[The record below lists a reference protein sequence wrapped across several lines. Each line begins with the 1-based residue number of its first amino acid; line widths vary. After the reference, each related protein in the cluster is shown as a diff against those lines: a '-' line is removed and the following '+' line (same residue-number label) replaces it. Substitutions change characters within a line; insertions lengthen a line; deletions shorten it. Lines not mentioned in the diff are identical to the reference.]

1 MNLQE
6 IILNRKHPNSKIL
19 TLYTLHGSSNIT
31 EKKNCRNGK
40 WLVISK
46 AR

>member
-31 EKKNCRNGK
+31 EKKK
-40 WLVISK
+40 L
-46 AR
+46 